1 MTNTQKGTNKI
12 DREWNGKNSYKID
25 LSEKAVF
32 QQLLKMS
39 MEEMSLIFSRI
50 LFHKLGSK

>member
-1 MTNTQKGTNKI
+1 MPKKVQTKLT
-12 DREWNGKNSYKID
+12 ENGMWKNSHKID